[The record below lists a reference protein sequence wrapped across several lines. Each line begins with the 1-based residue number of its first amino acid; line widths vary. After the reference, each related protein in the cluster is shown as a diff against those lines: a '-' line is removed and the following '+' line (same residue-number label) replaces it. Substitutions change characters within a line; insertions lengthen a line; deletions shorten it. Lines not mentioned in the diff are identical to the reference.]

1 MRVVNVMLNKGL
13 GGVEQAAIDYVS
25 MLLEHQCEVMC
36 IFANKAESEAN
47 ILPYI
52 KDIEFHKISR
62 IGSRDPIAILKIRKL
77 IQNFKADIIIAHSNH
92 AGFIAGWAAKKLVP
106 SIGVS
111 HGYSIKGI
119 KYTDSIICITEHMKN
134 ELQKKILKPIF
145 VLPNITYIANNLT
158 IDFQYSMNKI
168 PVIGILGRLHLDK
181 GINTL
186 LQAVRILKSQGIM
199 VQLFIGGDGEEKE
212 NLQKLAYQLS
222 IEKQIKWLGW
232 INDKTKFFSEIDIFC
247 LPSIKESFGIVLL
260 EAMANLKPIVS
271 TDSCGAREILSHE
284 NDSVIVPIN
293 DAEKLAESIIFLINN
308 PEIVKKYIE
317 GAYKKVQK
325 LYTPAIV
332 GKKLYKIL
340 TDITTF
346 PVS

>member
-1 MRVVNVMLNKGL
+1 
-13 GGVEQAAIDYVS
+13 
-25 MLLEHQCEVMC
+25 
-36 IFANKAESEAN
+36 
-47 ILPYI
+47 
-52 KDIEFHKISR
+52 
-62 IGSRDPIAILKIRKL
+62 
-77 IQNFKADIIIAHSNH
+77 
-92 AGFIAGWAAKKLVP
+92 
-106 SIGVS
+106 
-111 HGYSIKGI
+111 
-119 KYTDSIICITEHMKN
+119 MKN

-168 PVIGILGRLHLDK
+168 PVIGIL

-271 TDSCGAREILSHE
+271 TDSCGARKILSHE
-284 NDSVIVPIN
+284 NDSIIVPIN

-317 GAYKKVQK
+317 GAYKKVQN